1 MSPLIITITNNLRLK
16 NVPPDILKILTAKL
30 ELINPKWLENE
41 KMRRWNRDTPKE
53 LRFYDKVG
61 SLGVMDSTRLHAA
74 ADFTVPAA

>member
-16 NVPPDILKILTAKL
+16 NVPPDILKILTEKL
-30 ELINPKWLENE
+30 KLINPKWLENE
-41 KMRRWNRDTPKE
+41 KMGRWNRDTPKE

-61 SLGVMDSTRLHAA
+61 ACGVMDSTGLYAA